1 MESKSLVLDKYT
13 WKLAEH
19 IDAWVLSIYFY
30 RDLIFMTAIYNACGV
45 NNLLTATTQTST
57 KAVSS
62 KFRVH
67 ANCVASTQIYY

>member
-1 MESKSLVLDKYT
+1 MERKSLVLDKYT

-30 RDLIFMTAIYNACGV
+30 WDLIFMTAIYNACGA

-57 KAVSS
+57 KAVSLN
-62 KFRVH
+62 FVFTPI
-67 ANCVASTQIYY
+67 V